1 MSKATELRLLQ
12 NQRSIDA
19 PINYHHRSGD
29 SEGSAGNM
37 LDRYAQTENA
47 EEEYFESEEEGA
59 REVFARAFRLY
70 LKKTLT
76 GKERKFLKGILAGKE
91 TPSAIGKALGVKWF
105 ECLQEI
111 QRKAFNNAEAFGRVV
126 QLSGWS
132 RAQEFSETVFKR
144 LEALRAGAELNEL
157 LPQNKKYKM
166 FRQKDRERKREYYIY
181 NREKV
186 CKYVREYYFEHREKV
201 LQSQTEWRK
210 KHPNYRKEY
219 YNAHREELQAYS
231 REYAEKHETEISEYR
246 KKNGEKLAA
255 LQRERYAENRELERE
270 RMRECYARHR
280 AERQA
285 HDSNYRAMHREE
297 INEKARARRM
307 ADREKINEKAR
318 AYCEA
323 HRGEVN
329 AKARKY
335 RESHREEIKARARE
349 RYAKKKAAKA
359 LAELM
364 QTSQQESQNNQAH
377 TE

>member
-37 LDRYAQTENA
+37 LDRYAQTESA

-157 LPQNKKYKM
+157 LPQNQAVMKCREYSRKWREAHLERVRELVREGVKRYKKAHSEKIKEDRKKWKASHPEYVRAK
-166 FRQKDRERKREYYIY
+166 QKEYVSRHRERLLAFSRDY
-181 NREKV
+181 
-186 CKYVREYYFEHREKV
+186 
-201 LQSQTEWRK
+201 
-210 KHPNYRKEY
+210 YRKRIAEMRATGKY
-219 YNAHREELQAYS
+219 EAY
-231 REYAEKHETEISEYR
+231 
-246 KKNGEKLAA
+246 L
-255 LQRERYAENRELERE
+255 
-270 RMRECYARHR
+270 
-280 AERQA
+280 
-285 HDSNYRAMHREE
+285 
-297 INEKARARRM
+297 
-307 ADREKINEKAR
+307 
-318 AYCEA
+318 
-323 HRGEVN
+323 
-329 AKARKY
+329 
-335 RESHREEIKARARE
+335 ESHRKQARE
-349 RYAKKKAAKA
+349 RSAKKKAAKA
-359 LAELM
+359 LAGLM
-364 QTSQQESQNNQAH
+364 QASQDGSQNNQAH

>member
-1 MSKATELRLLQ
+1 MSKASELRLIRG
-12 NQRSIDA
+12 QRSADA
-19 PINYHHRSGD
+19 PINYRHRSGD

-37 LDRYAQTENA
+37 LDRYAQTESA

-157 LPQNKKYKM
+157 LPQNQAVLKCREYSRKWREAHLERVRELVREGVKRYKKAHSEKIKEDRKKWKASHPEYVRAK
-166 FRQKDRERKREYYIY
+166 QKEYVSRHRERLLAFSRDY
-181 NREKV
+181 
-186 CKYVREYYFEHREKV
+186 
-201 LQSQTEWRK
+201 
-210 KHPNYRKEY
+210 YRKRIAEMRATGKY
-219 YNAHREELQAYS
+219 EAY
-231 REYAEKHETEISEYR
+231 
-246 KKNGEKLAA
+246 L
-255 LQRERYAENRELERE
+255 
-270 RMRECYARHR
+270 
-280 AERQA
+280 
-285 HDSNYRAMHREE
+285 
-297 INEKARARRM
+297 
-307 ADREKINEKAR
+307 
-318 AYCEA
+318 
-323 HRGEVN
+323 
-329 AKARKY
+329 
-335 RESHREEIKARARE
+335 ESHRKQARE
-349 RYAKKKAAKA
+349 RSAKKKAAKA
-359 LAELM
+359 LAGLM
-364 QTSQQESQNNQAH
+364 QASQDGSQNNQAH